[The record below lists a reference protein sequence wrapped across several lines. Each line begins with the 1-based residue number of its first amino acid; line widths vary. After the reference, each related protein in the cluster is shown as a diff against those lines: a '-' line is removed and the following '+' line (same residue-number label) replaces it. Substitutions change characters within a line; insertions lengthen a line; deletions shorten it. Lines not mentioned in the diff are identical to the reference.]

1 MITVILFRCQRLCV
15 NRGGWRGLSARRARD
30 SSVWVQG
37 GGSPPSLSSPGPPPL
52 AAPSPTSGCASRPRA
67 SGGASGRLS
76 GDWVG
81 GHLRNSSDAGSSPS
95 GLWTRVSSCFEDSR
109 RAPTRVHGLQVGSVS
124 TRACWWNLT
133 GRPHGQVLAGP
144 QLHPLSP
151 HRPST
156 PQSPEDP
163 TKTVGGAGHW
173 PHVST

>member
-109 RAPTRVHGLQVGSVS
+109 PGAHAGARPPGWVCLHQGLLVESHWPTS
-124 TRACWWNLT
+124 W
-133 GRPHGQVLAGP
+133 AGP
-144 QLHPLSP
+144 GRSPAPPIVPTPSVHPPVTRGSN
-151 HRPST
+151 
-156 PQSPEDP
+156 
-163 TKTVGGAGHW
+163 
-173 PHVST
+173 